1 MRRKKSSSS
10 TSSSSMETGE
20 RQSHSHRSA
29 SGGGGSELF
38 ICFTSRP
45 SASSTSAGAA
55 APSLSASL
63 SRRLKTSGS
72 VKGAQSPMF
81 TAVVGGRRNKG
92 NSFETAEPSSPKVT
106 CIGQVRVKG
115 HKRRNKSKVAIL
127 RSRSTRVVGAEA
139 SFRRGDEMGREKECL
154 PGGRNQGWV
163 YQIPVSI
170 CEALKAV
177 GSEFNCLLPCSGRS
191 FCSSSSAKV
200 NGEGT
205 KAKRRGSC
213 GAVFA
218 RWLMLQESEEAKR
231 GQELEVEEEVEMA
244 IDMEME
250 RRKGELEMVVK
261 EWEEKR
267 IEEFEVEV
275 AKKEEI
281 LVVGEEEEGRI
292 SVCIPPKNA
301 LLLMRCRSDPVR
313 MAALANRLWGSPVRK
328 VHVQEEEERDEQEEE
343 EEEEEEDGELGSS
356 VQNKTAV
363 VEGEERE
370 RECEV
375 LVSEEALCEAVSTDL
390 EMQAEVN
397 DQNLVFSSDLG
408 EGEDPVESNLSSEKI
423 GDDQCIDE
431 SEKGKECS
439 HGEVQKEENEAI
451 SEEPSHSN
459 IEPLDVGKKAIE
471 TEIQQKEAE
480 EQTEQLKGKRSTS
493 CSPMR
498 MKEEKKGRHY
508 KMRRQC
514 SAKGGSSSREKEGR
528 RHSFS
533 SEGEPRRSSFSSMKD
548 SRRSSFSMEGRRWS
562 FSIEREDIIVAAQ
575 GKLSKGSDKR
585 KGCSPDTE
593 LEKENVEADNKQ
605 EKIGSTKET
614 EGKEIVHLKREE
626 TGKICEKEMEV
637 KVSERKKKSG
647 ELPDCLLLMM
657 YEPKL
662 SMEVSRE
669 TWVRPT
675 DFINW
680 KSHRRQ
686 NQPKLNAASE
696 MKEKPDTENTA
707 SGEGQ
712 KDAQKDTQAVEA
724 DNQDSLPPAVPALLP
739 SLPPVVSATVV
750 KGTEQNVKVELPVPA
765 EVLYAPFVLK
775 RCKSE
780 PMRSSARLVA
790 DACFWKERHRP
801 IGATGVGF

>member
-1 MRRKKSSSS
+1 
-10 TSSSSMETGE
+10 METGE
-20 RQSHSHRSA
+20 RQSHSHRST

-45 SASSTSAGAA
+45 SASSTSAAAA
-55 APSLSASL
+55 APSLSTSL
-63 SRRLKTSGS
+63 SRRLKNSGS

-92 NSFETAEPSSPKVT
+92 SGFETAEPSSPKVT

-115 HKRRNKSKVAIL
+115 HKRRNKAKGAVL
-127 RSRSTRVVGAEA
+127 RSRSKRVVGAEA
-139 SFRRGDEMGREKECL
+139 SFRRGDEMGSEKECL

-191 FCSSSSAKV
+191 FCSSSSGKV
-200 NGEGT
+200 TGEET
-205 KAKRRGSC
+205 KVKRRGSC

-231 GQELEVEEEVEMA
+231 AHQLEVEEEVEME

-250 RRKGELEMVVK
+250 RRKEELGLVVK

-281 LVVGEEEEGRI
+281 LFVGGGEEEGRI

-328 VHVQEEEERDEQEEE
+328 VHAQEEEERAEEE
-343 EEEEEEDGELGSS
+343 EEEEEEGEDGLLGSD
-356 VQNKTAV
+356 VQGTTAT
-363 VEGEERE
+363 VEGEEKARN
-370 RECEV
+370 CDV
-375 LVSEEALCEAVSTDL
+375 PVSEDVSGKAVTTDL
-390 EMQAEVN
+390 KEMQSEVN
-397 DQNLVFSSDLG
+397 DFNSEVVEREDQG
-408 EGEDPVESNLSSEKI
+408 ETKLSLEKV
-423 GDDQCIDE
+423 GDKPCRDE
-431 SEKGKECS
+431 SEKGSECC
-439 HGEVQKEENEAI
+439 HGEVHREENEAI
-451 SEEPSHSN
+451 SDEPSQSN
-459 IEPLDVGKKAIE
+459 VDPLEVGNGTIE
-471 TEIQQKEAE
+471 TEIQQMGGKEQIE
-480 EQTEQLKGKRSTS
+480 DQIKGKRSTS
-493 CSPMR
+493 CSPSR
-498 MKEEKKGRHY
+498 PKEEKKGRY
-508 KMRRQC
+508 CRMRRQC
-514 SAKGGSSSREKEGR
+514 SSKGGSSSREKEAS

-533 SEGEPRRSSFSSMKD
+533 SEGEPRRSSFSSMKE
-548 SRRSSFSMEGRRWS
+548 SRRSSFSVEGCRWS
-562 FSIEREDIIVAAQ
+562 FSIEQEDIIIAAQ
-575 GKLSKGSDKR
+575 SKVSEGSDKR
-585 KGCSPDTE
+585 KGRSPDTE
-593 LEKENVEADNKQ
+593 LEKENVETDSNQ
-605 EKIGSTKET
+605 EKVGATEKM
-614 EGKEIVHLKREE
+614 EGKEAVNTKGAETDKRFDREL
-626 TGKICEKEMEV
+626 EV

-662 SMEVSRE
+662 SMEVSKE
-669 TWVRPT
+669 TWVCPT
-675 DFINW
+675 DFVNW
-680 KSHRRQ
+680 KLHHRQ
-686 NQPKLNAASE
+686 NQPKVNIISE
-696 MKEKPDTENTA
+696 TKEKPGTESIVNE
-707 SGEGQ
+707 GGQ
-712 KDAQKDTQAVEA
+712 KETQKDTQVMETP
-724 DNQDSLPPAVPALLP
+724 NQDPPKPIQSAVQQ
-739 SLPPVVSATVV
+739 PVVKT
-750 KGTEQNVKVELPVPA
+750 TEQNVKVELPVPA

-801 IGATGVGF
+801 IGAAGVGY

>member
-10 TSSSSMETGE
+10 SSSSMETGE

-81 TAVVGGRRNKG
+81 TTVVGGRRNKG
-92 NSFETAEPSSPKVT
+92 NGFETAEPSSPKVT

-139 SFRRGDEMGREKECL
+139 SFRRGDEMAREKECL

-205 KAKRRGSC
+205 KGKRRGSC

-231 GQELEVEEEVEMA
+231 AKELEVEEEVEME
-244 IDMEME
+244 IDMELE
-250 RRKGELEMVVK
+250 RRKEELGMVVK

-281 LVVGEEEEGRI
+281 LVVGEEEGGRI

-328 VHVQEEEERDEQEEE
+328 VHVQEGEEREEE
-343 EEEEEEDGELGSS
+343 EEEEEEDGELGSN
-356 VQNKTAV
+356 VQNKTAI
-363 VEGEERE
+363 VEEEVRE

-375 LVSEEALCEAVSTDL
+375 PVSEEALCEAASTDL
-390 EMQAEVN
+390 EMQVEVI
-397 DQNLVFSSDLG
+397 DQNLVSSSDLG
-408 EGEDPVESNLSSEKI
+408 EGNDPVESNLSSEKI

-439 HGEVQKEENEAI
+439 HGEVRREENESI
-451 SEEPSHSN
+451 SEEPSQP
-459 IEPLDVGKKAIE
+459 IVGSLEVGDKAIE

-533 SEGEPRRSSFSSMKD
+533 SEGEPRRSSFSSMKE
-548 SRRSSFSMEGRRWS
+548 SRRSSFSIEGRRWS
-562 FSIEREDIIVAAQ
+562 FSVEQEDIIIAAQ
-575 GKLSKGSDKR
+575 GKLPKGSDKR

-593 LEKENVEADNKQ
+593 LEKENVEADTKQ
-605 EKIGSTKET
+605 EKVNSTKET
-614 EGKEIVHLKREE
+614 EGKEIVNPKREE

-686 NQPKLNAASE
+686 NQQPKLNAASDT
-696 MKEKPDTENTA
+696 KEKPDTENTGNKE
-707 SGEGQ
+707 SQ
-712 KDAQKDTQAVEA
+712 QDTHKDTQAVETA
-724 DNQDSLPPAVPALLP
+724 NQDSLLPAVPASLP
-739 SLPPVVSATVV
+739 SLPPVVPVTVV
-750 KGTEQNVKVELPVPA
+750 KATEQTVKVELPVPA

>member
-1 MRRKKSSSS
+1 MD
-10 TSSSSMETGE
+10 TGE
-20 RQSHSHRSA
+20 RQSHSHRST

-45 SASSTSAGAA
+45 SASSNSASAA
-55 APSLSASL
+55 APSLSTSL

-92 NSFETAEPSSPKVT
+92 NGFETAEPSSPKVT

-115 HKRRNKSKVAIL
+115 HKRRNKAKGAIL
-127 RSRSTRVVGAEA
+127 RSRSKRVVGTEA
-139 SFRRGDEMGREKECL
+139 SFRRGDEMGREKDCL

-191 FCSSSSAKV
+191 FCSSSSGKAT
-200 NGEGT
+200 GEEA

-231 GQELEVEEEVEMA
+231 AHELEVEEEVEMD

-250 RRKGELEMVVK
+250 KRKEELGLVVK
-261 EWEEKR
+261 EWEETR

-281 LVVGEEEEGRI
+281 LVVGEQEEGRI

-328 VHVQEEEERDEQEEE
+328 VHAQEEEERAEEE
-343 EEEEEEDGELGSS
+343 GEDEDLGGN
-356 VQNKTAV
+356 VQGNTATV
-363 VEGEERE
+363 GGEEKE
-370 RECEV
+370 RQCEV
-375 LVSEEALCEAVSTDL
+375 PVSEEALCEAVATDL
-390 EMQAEVN
+390 KEMQSEVN
-397 DQNLVFSSDLG
+397 NFCSEVGDR
-408 EGEDPVESNLSSEKI
+408 EDPAESELSLEKI
-423 GDDQCIDE
+423 GDEPCMDE
-431 SEKGKECS
+431 SEKKKECS
-439 HGEVQKEENEAI
+439 HGEVQREENKAI
-451 SEEPSHSN
+451 SEELSQCN
-459 IEPLDVGKKAIE
+459 VDPLEAGNKTNEIK
-471 TEIQQKEAE
+471 IQQMAAK
-480 EQTEQLKGKRSTS
+480 EQTEEQIKGKRSTS
-493 CSPMR
+493 CSPSQA
-498 MKEEKKGRHY
+498 KEEKKGRY
-508 KMRRQC
+508 CKMRRQC
-514 SAKGGSSSREKEGR
+514 SAKGGSSSREKDGR

-533 SEGEPRRSSFSSMKD
+533 SEGEPRRSSFSSTKE
-548 SRRSSFSMEGRRWS
+548 SRRSSFSIEGRRWS
-562 FSIEREDIIVAAQ
+562 FSVEQEDIIIAAH
-575 GKLSKGSDKR
+575 GKVSKGSDKR

-593 LEKENVEADNKQ
+593 LEKENVEADSNQ
-605 EKIGSTKET
+605 EKISATKERGG
-614 EGKEIVHLKREE
+614 EMVVNSKREE
-626 TGKICEKEMEV
+626 TEKKCEKELEV

-680 KSHRRQ
+680 KSHCRH
-686 NQPKLNAASE
+686 NQPKVNIISDT
-696 MKEKPDTENTA
+696 KEKPGTESTDN
-707 SGEGQ
+707 GEGQ
-712 KDAQKDTQAVEA
+712 KDAQKDTQVVERA
-724 DNQDSLPPAVPALLP
+724 NQDPL
-739 SLPPVVSATVV
+739 LPPVPTLRPSVPTVV
-750 KGTEQNVKVELPVPA
+750 PQPVVKTTEQNVQVELPVPA

-790 DACFWKERHRP
+790 DACFWKDRHRP

>member
-1 MRRKKSSSS
+1 
-10 TSSSSMETGE
+10 
-20 RQSHSHRSA
+20 
-29 SGGGGSELF
+29 
-38 ICFTSRP
+38 
-45 SASSTSAGAA
+45 
-55 APSLSASL
+55 
-63 SRRLKTSGS
+63 
-72 VKGAQSPMF
+72 MF
-81 TAVVGGRRNKG
+81 TTVVGGRRNKG
-92 NSFETAEPSSPKVT
+92 STFETAEPSSPKVT

-115 HKRRNKSKVAIL
+115 HKRRNKSKGAIL
-127 RSRSTRVVGAEA
+127 RSRSKRVVGAEA

-200 NGEGT
+200 TGEET

-231 GQELEVEEEVEMA
+231 AHQLDVEDEVEMEME

-250 RRKGELEMVVK
+250 RRKGELGLVVK

-328 VHVQEEEERDEQEEE
+328 VHAQEEEEREGQEEE
-343 EEEEEEDGELGSS
+343 EEEGEDEQLGGD
-356 VQNKTAV
+356 VQGSCATV
-363 VEGEERE
+363 GGEERA

-375 LVSEEALCEAVSTDL
+375 PVSEEAPCEAVATDL
-390 EMQAEVN
+390 KEAQSEVN
-397 DQNLVFSSDLG
+397 DFSS
-408 EGEDPVESNLSSEKI
+408 EVVEREDPAESKLPLEKI
-423 GDDQCIDE
+423 GDELCMDQ

-439 HGEVQKEENEAI
+439 HGAVQREENEAI
-451 SEEPSHSN
+451 TDELSQSN
-459 IEPLDVGKKAIE
+459 VDPLEVGNTTTE
-471 TEIQQKEAE
+471 TEIQQMEGK
-480 EQTEQLKGKRSTS
+480 EQTEELNKGKRSTS
-493 CSPMR
+493 CSPSR
-498 MKEEKKGRHY
+498 LKEEKKGRYY

-514 SAKGGSSSREKEGR
+514 SSKGGSSSREKEAR

-533 SEGEPRRSSFSSMKD
+533 SEGEPRRSSFSSMKE
-548 SRRSSFSMEGRRWS
+548 SRRSSFSIEGRRWS
-562 FSIEREDIIVAAQ
+562 FSIEQEDIIIAAQ
-575 GKLSKGSDKR
+575 GKASKGSDKR

-593 LEKENVEADNKQ
+593 LEKENVEADSNP
-605 EKIGSTKET
+605 EKIGATMER
-614 EGKEIVHLKREE
+614 EGQEIVNSKREE
-626 TGKICEKEMEV
+626 TETKCDKELEV
-637 KVSERKKKSG
+637 KASERKKKSG

-662 SMEVSRE
+662 SMEVSKE

-680 KSHRRQ
+680 KSHRRN
-686 NQPKLNAASE
+686 NQPKVNIISE
-696 MKEKPDTENTA
+696 TKEKPGTENTGK
-707 SGEGQ
+707 GEGQ
-712 KDAQKDTQAVEA
+712 KDTQKDTQAVEMV
-724 DNQDSLPPAVPALLP
+724 NKNPPPPTVSALQPSVPTVVP
-739 SLPPVVSATVV
+739 QPVVKA
-750 KGTEQNVKVELPVPA
+750 TEQNVKVELPVPA

-801 IGATGVGF
+801 IGAAGVGF